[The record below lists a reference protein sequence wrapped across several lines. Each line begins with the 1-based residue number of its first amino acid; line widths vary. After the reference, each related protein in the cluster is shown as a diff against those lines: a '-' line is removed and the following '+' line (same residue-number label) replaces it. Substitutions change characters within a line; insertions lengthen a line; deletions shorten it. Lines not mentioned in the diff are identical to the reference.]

1 LDLREENLALKEKIK
16 SLEAQLELAK
26 RIVFEGRSYWILKE
40 SAKEGPFCQCCYD
53 SNKQLIRLQSVA
65 HEPRGLTL
73 ERSAEG

>member
-65 HEPRGLTL
+65 HEPRLTL